1 MGTPRICVIGAG
13 MGGLVA
19 ALELSRRGFEV
30 QVIERQG
37 APGGKVRQIPVCGQP
52 VDAGPTVFT
61 MRWVFEQVF
70 SDAGVSFE
78 ECVPLQPL
86 RVLARHAWSDHSRLD
101 LYADIEETADAIGR
115 FAGAHDAKGYRYFCD
130 RARTIYETLEGPFIR
145 SPQPSPLTLALGGGV
160 RGIGEM
166 WKISPFSTLMTSLGE
181 YFKDP
186 RLRQLFGR
194 YATYCGSS
202 PYDAPATLML
212 VAHVEQDGVW
222 IIKGGMHQ
230 LARSLMDLAK
240 KKGAK
245 FTFNAEAEEILF
257 DHSNIQGV
265 QLKSGDVVECDAV
278 IINADSAAVAEGL
291 FGKTVAR
298 TVTPISV
305 EQRSLSALTWVCNT
319 KTEGFPLVRH
329 NVFFSSNYEAE
340 FEEIF
345 KRKRLPSNPTIYVCA
360 QDRLDGDQIEELEKE
375 RLLLLVNAPAVGDR
389 QDFSGSEVKECEQQT
404 FSFLKQLGLSIDR
417 SEGSHTRTT
426 PADFNRL
433 FPATGGALYGAASHG
448 WMASFSRP
456 SGKTR
461 IPRLYLAGGSVHP
474 GPGVPMAALSGWLA
488 AAQLA
493 EDLTSISWSRG
504 TDMRGGTST
513 P

>member
-30 QVIERQG
+30 QVFERQG
-37 APGGKVRQIPVCGQP
+37 GPGGKVRQISVNGQP

-61 MRWVFEQVF
+61 MRWVFEQIF
-70 SDAGVSFE
+70 SDAGSSFE

-86 RVLARHAWSDHSRLD
+86 RVLARHAWSDQSRLD
-101 LYADIEETADAIGR
+101 LFADIEESADAIGR
-115 FAGAHDAKGYRYFCD
+115 FSGSHDAKGYRIFCE
-130 RARTIYETLEGPFIR
+130 RARSIYETLEGPFIR
-145 SPQPSPLTLALGGGV
+145 SPQPSPMTLALGSGV

-166 WKISPFSTLMTSLGE
+166 WKISPFSTLMSSLSE
-181 YFKDP
+181 HFEDR

-202 PYDAPATLML
+202 PYQAPATLML

-230 LARSLMDLAK
+230 LALSLMDLAK
-240 KKGAK
+240 KQGAI
-245 FTFNAEAEEILF
+245 FRFDAEAKEILF
-257 DHSNIQGV
+257 DNSEIKGV
-265 QLKSGDVVECDAV
+265 QLKSEEVIECDAV
-278 IINADSAAVAEGL
+278 IINADSAAVAQGL
-291 FGKTVAR
+291 FGKPVAR
-298 TVTPISV
+298 CVSPISV

-319 KTEGFPLVRH
+319 KAQGFPLARH

-340 FEEIF
+340 FEDIF
-345 KRKRLPSNPTIYVCA
+345 KMKKLPSEPTIYVCA
-360 QDRLDGDQIEELEKE
+360 QDRTDGERQEEFEKE
-375 RLLLLVNAPAVGDR
+375 RLLLLVNAPAIGDR
-389 QDFSGSEVKECEQQT
+389 QDFTGSEVKECEQTT

-417 SEGSHTRTT
+417 REGSYMRTT
-426 PADFNRL
+426 PADFNQL

-493 EDLTSISWSRG
+493 EDLTSIKWSRG